1 MEMGD
6 GVANYPHRTRI
17 DRRRRRTC
25 IRHLLGYL
33 GPIEAEGGASSTVLR
48 GGRGDGLAAR

>member
-6 GVANYPHRTRI
+6 GVANDPHRHRI